1 MKTAIDPRLER
12 RPGNSMKPITVSPI
26 CFSVDDKPFYLLS
39 GEFHYFRVPKRD
51 WRARM
56 QLFKEAG
63 GNCLATYVP
72 WLLHEP
78 EEGHFCF
85 DGEDWLNLEG
95 FFQTAAEEGLYVI
108 ARPGPYQYSEL
119 VYHGLPGWLIKQYPE
134 ILARNVNGKPFGY
147 ASVSYTHPLF
157 LQKVRNWFAAVCP
170 ILARYTI
177 SRGGPIAFTQ
187 IDNET
192 VGIHEWFGSLDYH
205 PTSMGIGKVLG
216 KYPLFL
222 EKHYGNITAL
232 NEAYGKKYTAFQSV
246 RPIPPRKNQ
255 VGAIRVKKDYFDFY
269 LSSIADYA
277 QSLVDMLRA
286 NGIDTPIIHNSG
298 NPGMNAYFTETAQR
312 LGDQFVL
319 GSDHYYNL
327 DQNWPQNNPTPQY
340 AARTFISLE
349 MLRLMCYPPS
359 VLEIPGGSAS
369 DWPPVTPDDA
379 RATYMT
385 NLALGMK
392 GSNYYIFTGG
402 PNPPG
407 AGHNTD
413 LYDYGASI
421 GANGDIRP
429 LYKAQKDF
437 GKFVHNHANLLTSER
452 GYDFRIGMD
461 LEYARSEQY
470 WSERGPFLF
479 SNVDAWQFLRKG
491 VLSSALCASLSPKFV
506 NLGADDWVNDIR
518 TPLVIASS
526 ASMAEEK
533 QRRVVRFLKQGGN
546 VLFAP
551 VVPTVDENLQPLPL
565 LAEYLGGPAQ
575 SANAAGLARP
585 HIGPVLNVNGTTYP
599 FEHLPQ
605 NARVLGVDEFT
616 GQPIAVE
623 IHPEGTGR
631 AVILGLSWIQ
641 AMREHERMFAHL
653 LGELGLEQAIVCSNP
668 NLWVTL
674 YPGDK
679 RSTLFVLNLF
689 TVPQEAHIRVRLKP
703 GGPLVDVGHVQV
715 KPITV
720 IAVDIKGNRISRG

>member
-1 MKTAIDPRLER
+1 MNAPFRVTKQTTL
-12 RPGNSMKPITVSPI
+12 KPIEFTPTS
-26 CFSVDDKPFYLLS
+26 FHSNGKPFYLLS

-51 WRARM
+51 WRTRM

-85 DGEDWLNLEG
+85 DGEDWLDLEG
-95 FFQTAAEEGLYVI
+95 FLQTAGEEGLYVI

-119 VYHGLPGWLIKQYPE
+119 VFHGLPGWLIKQYPE
-134 ILARNVNGKPFGY
+134 ILARTVNGKPFGY
-147 ASVSYTHPLF
+147 ASVSYIHPLF
-157 LQKVRNWFAAVCP
+157 LQKVRTWFSAVCP

-205 PTSMGIGKVLG
+205 PTSMGIGKAQG

-222 EKHYGNITAL
+222 EKRYGNINAL
-232 NEAYGKKYTAFQSV
+232 NEAYGKAYTAFKAV
-246 RPIPPRKNQ
+246 RPIPPQKDP
-255 VGAIRVKKDYFDFY
+255 VAAIRVKKDYFDFY
-269 LSSIADYA
+269 LSTIADYA

-298 NPGMNAYFTETAQR
+298 NPGMNAYFIETGQR
-312 LGDQFVL
+312 LGSQFVL

-327 DQNWPQNNPTPQY
+327 DQTWPQNNPTPQY
-340 AARTFISLE
+340 AARIFISLE
-349 MLRLMCYPPS
+349 MLRLMGYPPS

-369 DWPPVTPDDA
+369 DWPPVTPNDA
-379 RATYMT
+379 KATYMT

-407 AGHNTD
+407 AGQNTD

-421 GANGDIRP
+421 GANGEIRP

-437 GKFVHNHANLLTSER
+437 GDFAHKHEHLLAGER
-452 GYDFRIGMD
+452 RYDFRIGMD
-461 LEYARSEQY
+461 FEYARSEQY
-470 WSERGPFLF
+470 WNERGPFLF

-491 VLSSALCASLSPKFV
+491 VLSSAMCASLSPAFI
-506 NLGADDWVNDIR
+506 NLDADNWVDDTR
-518 TPLVIASS
+518 TPLVIVTS
-526 ASMAEEK
+526 AAMAEEK
-533 QRRVVRFLKQGGN
+533 QRRVIQFLKQGGKAI
-546 VLFAP
+546 LTP
-551 VVPTVDENLQPLPL
+551 IVPTLDENLQPLPL
-565 LAEYLGGPAQ
+565 LEEFLGSPIQ
-575 SANAAGLARP
+575 NANAAGLARP
-585 HIGPVLNVNGTTYP
+585 RIGPVPNVNGTTYP

-605 NARVLGVDEFT
+605 NARVLGIDEFSR
-616 GQPIAVE
+616 QPIAAEVY
-623 IHPEGTGR
+623 PAGGGR
-631 AVILGLSWIQ
+631 AVLLGLSWTQ

-653 LGELGLEQAIVCSNP
+653 LGELGLEQAIICSNP
-668 NLWVTL
+668 NLWATL
-674 YPGDK
+674 YIGDK
-679 RSTLFVLNLF
+679 QSTLFVLNLF
-689 TVPQEAHIRVRLKP
+689 TAPLEAHIRVRLKP

-715 KPITV
+715 SPITV
-720 IAVDIKGNRISRG
+720 DTIGIKEKSR